1 MAQYCTIAIGQAY
14 FDERL
19 NTDAWDGAT
28 DADKNKAL
36 LMSTK
41 RIERLNFLGVKYDD
55 DQDLEFPRDDDTDVP
70 AAIIYA
76 CCEEALALLDDV
88 DLEIETENQR
98 MVSLGYGN
106 IRETSDTSMVSPW
119 VVAGISSVEAWRFL
133 RAYLRGVKTVDVM
146 RVS

>member
-1 MAQYCTIAIGQAY
+1 MAQYCTIAIGQTY

-19 NTDAWDGAT
+19 NTDAWDDAT

-55 DQDLEFPRDDDTDVP
+55 NQDLEFPRDDDTDVP

>member
-1 MAQYCTIAIGQAY
+1 M
-14 FDERL
+14 
-19 NTDAWDGAT
+19 
-28 DADKNKAL
+28 
-36 LMSTK
+36 
-41 RIERLNFLGVKYDD
+41 GVKYDD
-55 DQDLEFPRDDDTDVP
+55 NQDLEFPRDDDTDVP